1 MNKFKIVSR
10 FSPSDEQE
18 KAIDKLVE
26 GVLSGKKYQVLLGIT
41 GSGKTFT
48 IANVIE
54 RLNKPTLIIS
64 HNKTLAAQL
73 YGELKTLF
81 PENSV
86 EYFISYYDYYQPEAY
101 LPDRDIYIEKEVDIN
116 EYIDKMRLKAT
127 VSLYERNDVIVV
139 ASVSSIYTLGSPS
152 DYYDQI
158 FSIKVGDLFN
168 MERLIDKL
176 ITMQYQRNDI
186 DFSRGR
192 FRVLGNTIDL
202 FPSHLDIPVKIIFDD
217 QKVDE
222 IYTFDS
228 LNNSKIEELET
239 LSFFPAKHFVTSDD
253 RIKRAVVSIR
263 KELKEREKELRD
275 AGKILE
281 ATRLVSR
288 TNYDLELLKEVGYC
302 PGIENYSRHIDG
314 RKEGERPFTLIDYFK
329 GDFLTVIDESHV
341 TIPQIRGMYNGD
353 RSRKLNLVEYGFRL
367 KSALDNRPLTLEE
380 FERITGPIV
389 CMSATPDRY
398 EVDKAKEVVELVI
411 RPTGLVDPEILIKSS
426 QNQIEDLIEN
436 IKIVVERNER
446 VLVTTLTKKMAES
459 LSKYLEERGIRVKYM
474 HSEID
479 SIERVSIIRGLRLK
493 EFDVLVGI
501 NLLREGLDLPE
512 VSLVAILDAD
522 KEGFLRSETSLIQTI
537 GRASRNVNG
546 KVILYADRVTDSMKR
561 AVEITRKRREKQ
573 IIYNREH
580 NIVPKTISKNVEDI
594 LVITDIASS
603 FTKEVEK
610 DLDEDFKKLST
621 VEKIDL
627 IEKLTEKMHKFA
639 AQLEFEKAAKI
650 RDKIKEIK
658 KSIE

>member
-10 FSPSDEQE
+10 FSPSDEQK

-26 GVLSGKKYQVLLGIT
+26 GVLNGKKYQVLLGIT

-101 LPDRDIYIEKEVDIN
+101 LPERDIYIEKEVDIN
-116 EYIDKMRLKAT
+116 EYIDKLRLKAT
-127 VSLYERNDVIVV
+127 VSLYERNDVIIV
-139 ASVSSIYTLGSPS
+139 ASVSSIYTLGSPA

-158 FSIKVGDLFN
+158 FSIKRGDFYN

-192 FRVLGNTIDL
+192 FRVLGNTIDV

-217 QKVDE
+217 QKVEE
-222 IYTFDS
+222 IYTFDN
-228 LNNSKIEELET
+228 LNNSKFEELEI

-314 RKEGERPFTLIDYFK
+314 RKEGERPFTLIDYFR

-353 RSRKLNLVEYGFRL
+353 RSRKMNLVEYGFRL

-389 CMSATPDRY
+389 CMSATPERY
-398 EVDKAKEVVELVI
+398 EIEKAKEVVELVI

-436 IKIVVERNER
+436 IKSVVERNER

-459 LSKYLEERGIRVKYM
+459 LSKYLEEKGIKVRYM

-546 KVILYADRVTDSMKR
+546 KVILYADRITDSMRR
-561 AVEITRKRREKQ
+561 AVEITRKRRERQ

-580 NIVPKTISKNVEDI
+580 NIVPKTISKNIEDI
-594 LVITDIASS
+594 LIITDIASS

>member
-10 FSPSDEQE
+10 FSPSDEQK

-26 GVLSGKKYQVLLGIT
+26 GVLNGKKYQVLLGIT

-101 LPDRDIYIEKEVDIN
+101 LPERDIYIEKEVDIN
-116 EYIDKMRLKAT
+116 EYIDKLRLKAT
-127 VSLYERNDVIVV
+127 VSLYERNDVIIV
-139 ASVSSIYTLGSPS
+139 ASVSSIYTLGSPA

-158 FSIKVGDLFN
+158 FSIKRGDFYN

-192 FRVLGNTIDL
+192 FRVLGNTIDV

-217 QKVDE
+217 QKVEE
-222 IYTFDS
+222 IYTFDN
-228 LNNSKIEELET
+228 LNNSKFEELEI

-314 RKEGERPFTLIDYFK
+314 RKEGERPFTLIDYFR

-353 RSRKLNLVEYGFRL
+353 RSRKMNLVEYGFRL

-389 CMSATPDRY
+389 CMSATPERY
-398 EVDKAKEVVELVI
+398 EIEKAKEVVELVI

-426 QNQIEDLIEN
+426 ENQIEDLIEN
-436 IKIVVERNER
+436 IKSVVERNER

-459 LSKYLEERGIRVKYM
+459 LSKYLEEKGIKVRYM

-546 KVILYADRVTDSMKR
+546 KVILYADRITDSMRR
-561 AVEITRKRREKQ
+561 AVEITRKRRERQ

-580 NIVPKTISKNVEDI
+580 NIVPKTISKNIEDI
-594 LVITDIASS
+594 LIITDIASS

>member
-1 MNKFKIVSR
+1 MKKFKIVSK
-10 FSPSDEQE
+10 FSPSNEQK

-26 GVLSGKKYQVLLGIT
+26 GVLNGKKYQVLLGIT

-116 EYIDKMRLKAT
+116 EYIDKLRLRAT
-127 VSLYERNDVIVV
+127 VSLYERSDVVIV

-158 FSIKVGDLFN
+158 FSIKRGDFYNLD
-168 MERLIDKL
+168 RLIDRL

-192 FRVLGNTIDL
+192 FRVLGNTIDI
-202 FPSHLDIPVKIIFDD
+202 FPSHLDTPVKIIFDD
-217 QKVDE
+217 QKIDE

-228 LNNSKIEELET
+228 LNNSKIEELEIF
-239 LSFFPAKHFVTSDD
+239 SFFPAKHFVTSDE

-263 KELKEREKELRD
+263 KELEKREKELKE

-314 RKEGERPFTLIDYFK
+314 RKEGERPYTLIDYFRE
-329 GDFLTVIDESHV
+329 DFLTVIDESHV
-341 TIPQIRGMYNGD
+341 SIPQIRGMYNGD
-353 RSRKLNLVEYGFRL
+353 RARKMNLIEYGFRL
-367 KSALDNRPLTLEE
+367 KSALDNRPLKLEE
-380 FERITGPIV
+380 FETITGPII
-389 CMSATPDRY
+389 CMSATPDEY
-398 EVDKAKEVVELVI
+398 EINKSKEVVELII
-411 RPTGLVDPEILIKSS
+411 RPTGLVDPEIIIKSS
-426 QNQIEDLIEN
+426 KNQIEDLIKN
-436 IKIVVERNER
+436 IKEVVEREER

-459 LSKYLEERGIRVKYM
+459 LAKYLEEKGINVKYM

-546 KVILYADRVTDSMKR
+546 KVILYADRVTESMKK
-561 AVEITRKRREKQ
+561 AVEITNRRREKQ
-573 IIYNREH
+573 ILYNKQH
-580 NIVPKTISKNVEDI
+580 NITPKTISKEIEDI
-594 LVITDIASS
+594 LIITDIASS
-603 FTKEVEK
+603 FTKEVE
-610 DLDEDFKKLST
+610 DQINEDYKKLSR

-639 AQLEFEKAAKI
+639 AELEFEKAAKL
-650 RDKIKEIK
+650 RDKIREIK
-658 KSIE
+658 KSID

>member
-1 MNKFKIVSR
+1 MKKFKIVSK
-10 FSPSDEQE
+10 FSPSDEQK

-26 GVLSGKKYQVLLGIT
+26 GVLNGKKYQVLLGIT

-116 EYIDKMRLKAT
+116 EYIDKLRLRAT
-127 VSLYERNDVIVV
+127 VSLYERRDVIIV

-158 FSIKVGDLFN
+158 FSIRRGDFYDLD
-168 MERLIDKL
+168 RLIDKL

-192 FRVLGNTIDL
+192 FRVLGNTVDI

-217 QKVDE
+217 QKIDE

-228 LNNSKIEELET
+228 LNNSKIEELEIF
-239 LSFFPAKHFVTSDD
+239 SFFPAKHFVTSDE

-263 KELKEREKELRD
+263 KELKEREKELKE

-314 RKEGERPFTLIDYFK
+314 RKEGERPYTLIDYF
-329 GDFLTVIDESHV
+329 GEDFLTVIDESHV

-353 RSRKLNLVEYGFRL
+353 RARKINLIEYGFRL
-367 KSALDNRPLTLEE
+367 KSALDNRPLKLEE
-380 FERITGPIV
+380 FERITGSII
-389 CMSATPDRY
+389 CMSATPDEY
-398 EVDKAKEVVELVI
+398 EINKSNGVVELVI
-411 RPTGLVDPEILIKSS
+411 RPTGLVDPEVIIKSS
-426 QNQIEDLIEN
+426 KNQVEDLIDN
-436 IKIVVERNER
+436 IKEVVERNER

-459 LSKYLEERGIRVKYM
+459 LAKYLEEKGIRVKYM

-493 EFDVLVGI
+493 DFDVLVGI

-546 KVILYADRVTDSMKR
+546 KVILYADRLTESMKK
-561 AVEITRKRREKQ
+561 AVEITNRRREKQ
-573 IIYNREH
+573 ILYNKEH
-580 NIVPKTISKNVEDI
+580 NITPKTISKEVEDI

-603 FTKEVEK
+603 FTKEIENQI
-610 DLDEDFKKLST
+610 DEDYKQLST

-627 IEKLTEKMHKFA
+627 IEKLTQRMHKFA
-639 AQLEFEKAAKI
+639 AELEFEKAAKL

-658 KSIE
+658 KSID

>member
-10 FSPSDEQE
+10 FSPSDEQK

-26 GVLSGKKYQVLLGIT
+26 GVLNGKKYQVLLGIT

-101 LPDRDIYIEKEVDIN
+101 LPERDIYIEKEVDIN
-116 EYIDKMRLKAT
+116 EYIDKLRLKAT
-127 VSLYERNDVIVV
+127 VSLYERNDVIIV
-139 ASVSSIYTLGSPS
+139 ASVSSIYTLGSPA

-158 FSIKVGDLFN
+158 FSIKRGDFYN

-192 FRVLGNTIDL
+192 FRVLGNTIDV

-217 QKVDE
+217 QKVEE
-222 IYTFDS
+222 IYTFDN
-228 LNNSKIEELET
+228 LNNSKFEELEI

-314 RKEGERPFTLIDYFK
+314 RKEGERPFTLIDYFR

-353 RSRKLNLVEYGFRL
+353 RSRKMNLVEYGFRL

-389 CMSATPDRY
+389 CMSATPERY
-398 EVDKAKEVVELVI
+398 EIEKAKEVVELVI

-426 QNQIEDLIEN
+426 ENQIEDLIEN
-436 IKIVVERNER
+436 IKSVVERNER

-459 LSKYLEERGIRVKYM
+459 LSKYLEEKGIKVRYM

-546 KVILYADRVTDSMKR
+546 KVILYSDRITDSMRR
-561 AVEITRKRREKQ
+561 AVEITRKRRERQ

-580 NIVPKTISKNVEDI
+580 NIVPKTISKNIEDI
-594 LVITDIASS
+594 LIITDIASS